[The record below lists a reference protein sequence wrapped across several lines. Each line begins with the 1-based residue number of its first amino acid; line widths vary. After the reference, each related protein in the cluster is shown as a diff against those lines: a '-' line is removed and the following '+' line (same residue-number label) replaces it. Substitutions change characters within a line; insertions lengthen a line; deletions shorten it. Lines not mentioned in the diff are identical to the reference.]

1 MTALTLVQCLFAV
14 GGVAVAEENYR
25 ELIPDYFSFNAPT
38 RIGACGEDFAVFD
51 GGNVTV
57 FSGDTRT
64 SFETGVTSCDK
75 LALSQDGVF
84 LLTGLAEENP
94 QILAFSKTGEGKP
107 YVIPSD
113 NVTDISA
120 TGGSLF
126 TLASLTNVVS
136 YSTATGAV
144 TDSFVLP
151 QLRFSTYLAA
161 GDDVVYFRVYNNTVF
176 KRENGAFSSPVEIGD
191 VSHLT
196 VVGGTLLYE
205 KNGEIRVFG
214 EAAPLLKS
222 GAGDAGYASVTDFA
236 AAGGTLYVLDGENLA
251 VKVYSADGTY
261 QKMIGSYG
269 SNLKRLNAP
278 VALAVKGGRVLVA
291 DSIRGSEFSPE
302 GVRALNGRA
311 VALPTDIAV
320 TTDAVYLA
328 DNGTLYEYNSA
339 LVLSKDYAVGAFPC
353 KYVAA
358 SPSGTVFASSGREI
372 YAKKQGETS
381 FKVALTAEKEVTGLN
396 VGIGGNIVYV
406 LSGARISAF
415 TQSGEVIGVLD
426 SAVPVSGFSVD
437 YRGDVYVLSDQTKK
451 IYKYERVLEGYSS
464 PQSYDLPAAYGSF
477 SDIALDENGSLYV
490 VADHNVLI
498 YPKTEFSVFI
508 KEDGAFV
515 DNVPAAT
522 PRFVCEVVKESA
534 IAYVSPGNFEEITL
548 VSKGTRMMCYA
559 EVTYLGSSYV
569 RVETEKGTVY
579 IPVSDVTIFEEGA
592 APFKKARCLLPAIGS
607 NIVGVDI
614 YKEPSYLAIQ
624 KGETPLFSAL
634 GEEDLFDVLSVVAV
648 DQNGKD
654 VWGFYRVEFQ
664 GVQGYV
670 RADEVVSPDD
680 DPPPTPKTYDAQ
692 VKSDGLGKTVAVYK
706 EASRDSE
713 VVASLSDGT
722 KIKLLEQIDQNK
734 EFTMVLYEGEVCYVL
749 SANLG
754 QGGLSGGQVL
764 AIVLTVVAAVG
775 SVLTILILRANK
787 KHKRE

>member
-1 MTALTLVQCLFAV
+1 MTLVQCLFAV

-38 RIGACGEDFAVFD
+38 RIAACGEDFAVFD
-51 GGNVTV
+51 GGTLTV
-57 FSGDTRT
+57 FSGETRL

-75 LALSQDGVF
+75 LAMSQDGLF
-84 LLTGLAEENP
+84 LLTGLAEEDP
-94 QILAFSKTGEGKP
+94 HILSFTRSGAQKP
-107 YVIPSD
+107 YSIPSD

-120 TGGSLF
+120 TGGKLF
-126 TLASLTNVVS
+126 TIASLTNVAA
-136 YSTATGAV
+136 YDTATGAEV
-144 TDSFVLP
+144 ETFALP

-176 KRENGAFSSPVEIGD
+176 KRENGAFSSPVDVGD
-191 VSHLT
+191 VSRLA
-196 VVGGTLLYE
+196 VVDGRLFYE
-205 KNGEIRVFG
+205 KNSEIRVFG

-222 GAGDAGYASVTDFA
+222 SAGDNGYASVTDFA
-236 AAGGTLYVLDGENLA
+236 AAGGKLYVLDGENLA
-251 VKVYSADGTY
+251 VKVYSAAGAY

-269 SNLKRLNAP
+269 SNLKRLNSP
-278 VALAVKGGRVLVA
+278 VALAVKGDKILVA
-291 DSIRGSEFSPE
+291 DSIRGSEFSSA

-311 VALPTDIAV
+311 IALPTDIAV

-339 LVLSKDYAVGAFPC
+339 LVLAKDYAVGAFPC

-372 YAKKQGETS
+372 YAKKQGETG
-381 FKVALTAEKEVTGLN
+381 FKIALTAEKEVTGLN

-406 LSGARISAF
+406 LSGARISAY
-415 TQSGEVIGVLD
+415 TQSGDVIGVLD

-437 YRGDVYVLSDQTKK
+437 YRGDVYVLSDQVKK
-451 IYKYERVLEGYSS
+451 IYKYERVLEGYALS
-464 PQSYDLPAAYGSF
+464 QVYDLPAAYGSF
-477 SDIALDENGSLYV
+477 SDVALDESGSVYV
-490 VADHNVLI
+490 IADHNVLI
-498 YPKTEFSVFI
+498 YPKTAFSVFI

-515 DNVPAAT
+515 DTVPAVD
-522 PRFVCEVVKESA
+522 PRFVCEVVKDSA
-534 IAYVSPGNFEEITL
+534 IAYVSPGNFEEISL
-548 VSKGTRMMCYA
+548 VAKGTRMMCYA
-559 EVTYLGSSYV
+559 EVTYLGSRYV
-569 RVETEKGTVY
+569 RAETDKGVVY
-579 IPVSDVTIFEEGA
+579 IPVSDVKVFEEGV
-592 APFKKARCLLPAIGS
+592 APFKKARCLLPAIGT

-624 KGETPLFSAL
+624 KGTEPLFSAL

-664 GVQGYV
+664 GVYGYV

-680 DPPPTPKTYDAQ
+680 DPLPTPKTYDAQ

-706 EASRDSE
+706 EASTDSE
-713 VVASLSDGT
+713 VVASLSDGS
-722 KIKLLEQIDQNK
+722 KIKLLEELDQNK

-775 SVLTILILRANK
+775 SVLTVLILRASK